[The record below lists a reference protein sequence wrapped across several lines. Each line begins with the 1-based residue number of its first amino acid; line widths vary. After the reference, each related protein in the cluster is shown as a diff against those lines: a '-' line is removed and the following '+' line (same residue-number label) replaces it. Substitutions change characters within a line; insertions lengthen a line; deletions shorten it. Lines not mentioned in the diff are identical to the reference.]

1 MKHVQE
7 DIGIQNGIKRVKKY
21 SKLKSQN
28 RKMTLEHLN
37 KDVSGKVVSN
47 DNYGLDGENVRSQ
60 NHQYMTM
67 ILNGVEQHGDYG
79 VVRPDSKF
87 GEMPGTVHSDV
98 RSSSNSQLRTR
109 DLQLESRMHGYK
121 ESSRIKKG
129 TVLLEKDGDRPG
141 SEMMSSSYVDQQS
154 FRHGRVSPRQT

>member
-67 ILNGVEQHGDYG
+67 ILNGVE
-79 VVRPDSKF
+79 
-87 GEMPGTVHSDV
+87 
-98 RSSSNSQLRTR
+98 
-109 DLQLESRMHGYK
+109 
-121 ESSRIKKG
+121 
-129 TVLLEKDGDRPG
+129 
-141 SEMMSSSYVDQQS
+141 
-154 FRHGRVSPRQT
+154 